1 MEGRS
6 HTKKF
11 QITDETVKQFAE
23 ASRDWNPIHLD
34 EEYAK
39 GTIFKRRVC
48 HGMLIAG
55 LFSAVI
61 GNEFPGQGTIYVTQ
75 TLKFRRPV
83 FVGDEVTIVVKV
95 LEILEKKRVKLE
107 TVCMNNE
114 DEVAVTGEAVVIPP
128 DDFV

>member
-1 MEGRS
+1 MKEIS

-11 QITDETVKQFAE
+11 QITDEAIKLFAE
-23 ASRDWNPIHLD
+23 ASHDRNPIHLD
-34 EEYAK
+34 KEYAK
-39 GTIFKRRVC
+39 GTRFKKRVC

-61 GNEFPGQGTIYVTQ
+61 GNEFPGRGTIYVTQ

-83 FVGDEVTIVVKV
+83 FVGDEVTIVIKV
-95 LEILEKKRVKLE
+95 LEILEKKKIKLE
-107 TVCMNNE
+107 TVCLNIE

-128 DDFV
+128 EDFV